1 MERKPMSKSFTIG
14 LDLGGTKVA
23 AGLVDHKGALL
34 DHIKVPVEMGRES
47 SPLVTQKRV
56 MALMADLAHDFKKRF
71 PKETS
76 GAVFKGV
83 GLASAGPLNAETGK
97 LIHPVNFPGWKVY
110 PIQENLT
117 KELHRRS
124 LKAPVYF
131 QNDAIAAALA
141 ESWVGAA
148 KGLKTFA
155 VVTVGTG
162 IGSGVLVHG
171 KPCHTKGMG
180 SEFGHTVVDFQ
191 KLKAEPN
198 KLNQCTVEGVAS
210 GTGLLRRAHEMGFNG
225 KSVEELVM
233 AYENGEKRY
242 QVLFDDMAWA
252 LAVLCYDLSVGFH
265 LEKILFSGGLLK
277 IKHLFFE
284 PMKAHY
290 VQLIQQFN
298 KSFEAPLQIAKGG
311 THAGVIGAAYLPHL
325 R

>member
-1 MERKPMSKSFTIG
+1 MSAKRSFTIG

-23 AGLVDHKGALL
+23 AALVDHRGEIL
-34 DHIKVPVEMGRES
+34 DHVKVPVEMGREKS
-47 SPLVTQKRV
+47 ATQTQKRV
-56 MALMADLAHDFKKRF
+56 LSLMADIAHDLKKRF

-76 GAVFKGV
+76 GSLFKGI
-83 GLASAGPLNAETGK
+83 GLASAGPMNVDTGK
-97 LIHPVNFPGWKVY
+97 LIHPVNFPGWKIY

-117 KELHRRS
+117 KELHRRK
-124 LKAPVYF
+124 LKTAVYF

-148 KGLKTFA
+148 KGLQTFA

-191 KLKAEPN
+191 KLKENPD
-198 KLNQCTVEGVAS
+198 KLHHCTVEGIAS
-210 GTGLLRRAHEMGFNG
+210 GTGLLRRAHEMGFTG
-225 KSVEELVM
+225 GSVEELVL
-233 AYENGEKRY
+233 ALENGATHY

-284 PMKAHY
+284 PMRAHY

-325 R
+325 